1 MKTYEVSFKY
11 EVWASFTVDA
21 QDETQAE
28 NLALEMLQA
37 DSGECLNYGDWTDTI
52 VEEITPP
59 LKPLTPDQIAF
70 VDAYCLAVC
79 DAPRDIVEAFIREDD
94 GDKFSEE
101 YGLEYYS
108 GLADAHNMWDLALQF
123 SKKATA

>member
-1 MKTYEVSFKY
+1 MKTYKIRKVYHQYFHATIEADSPEQAQERAEGLSIEDCQSDDYIEWEVYS
-11 EVWASFTVDA
+11 VDA
-21 QDETQAE
+21 IA
-28 NLALEMLQA
+28 
-37 DSGECLNYGDWTDTI
+37 
-52 VEEITPP
+52 P
-59 LKPLTPDQIAF
+59 KPLRSDQIAF

-108 GLADAHNMWDLALQF
+108 GLADAHNIWDLALQF
-123 SKKATA
+123 SKKAAP

>member
-1 MKTYEVSFKY
+1 MTTYKVRKVYHQYYYATIEADSLEQAQERAEGLTIQDCLPDDYADWEVYS
-11 EVWASFTVDA
+11 VDA
-21 QDETQAE
+21 IAP
-28 NLALEMLQA
+28 A
-37 DSGECLNYGDWTDTI
+37 
-52 VEEITPP
+52 P
-59 LKPLTPDQIAF
+59 KPLTPDQIAF

-79 DAPRDIVEAFIREDD
+79 DAPRDIVEAFIREED

-123 SKKATA
+123 SKKAAT

>member
-1 MKTYEVSFKY
+1 MKIYKVRKVYHQYYYATIEADSLEQAQDRAEGLTIQDCLPDEYADWEVYS
-11 EVWASFTVDA
+11 VDA
-21 QDETQAE
+21 IA
-28 NLALEMLQA
+28 
-37 DSGECLNYGDWTDTI
+37 
-52 VEEITPP
+52 PKP
-59 LKPLTPDQIAF
+59 KPLTPDQIAF

-123 SKKATA
+123 SRGNK

>member
-1 MKTYEVSFKY
+1 MKTYKIRKVYHQYYHATIEADSPEQAQERANVLRVDECTPDEYIDWEVYS
-11 EVWASFTVDA
+11 V
-21 QDETQAE
+21 DET
-28 NLALEMLQA
+28 
-37 DSGECLNYGDWTDTI
+37 
-52 VEEITPP
+52 TPAP
-59 LKPLTPDQIAF
+59 KPLTPDQIAF

>member
-1 MKTYEVSFKY
+1 MKTYKVRKVYHQYYHATIEADSPEQAQERAEGLSIEDCQSDDYIEWEVYS
-11 EVWASFTVDA
+11 VDA
-21 QDETQAE
+21 
-28 NLALEMLQA
+28 
-37 DSGECLNYGDWTDTI
+37 
-52 VEEITPP
+52 ITSR
-59 LKPLTPDQIAF
+59 PLTPDQTAF

-123 SKKATA
+123 SKKAAP

>member
-1 MKTYEVSFKY
+1 MKTYKVRKVYHQYYHATIEADSPEQAQERAEGLSIEDCQSDDYIEWEVYS
-11 EVWASFTVDA
+11 VDA
-21 QDETQAE
+21 
-28 NLALEMLQA
+28 
-37 DSGECLNYGDWTDTI
+37 
-52 VEEITPP
+52 ITPR
-59 LKPLTPDQIAF
+59 PLTPDQIAF

-123 SKKATA
+123 SKKAAP